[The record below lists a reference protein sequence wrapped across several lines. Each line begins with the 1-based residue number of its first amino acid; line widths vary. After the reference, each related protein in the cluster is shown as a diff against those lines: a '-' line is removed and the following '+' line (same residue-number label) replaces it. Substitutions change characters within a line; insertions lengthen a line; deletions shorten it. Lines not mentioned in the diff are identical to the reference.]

1 MNSPKKSKK
10 SDTPTE
16 QEQVAQ
22 ATGME
27 ASLDTVRE
35 ILFGKQARETE
46 HKSQELEK
54 LIKASVGALEKQ
66 MQAQFKDMSKQLD
79 TFKKA
84 TEKAADKTA
93 RQVAQEFE
101 DTRETLAELERATQ
115 AAQSEMYDTLDTA
128 RLALEADAKAWNAD
142 LDQKLDNS
150 FDRLD
155 HEKTD
160 RVALAGLFALMAKE
174 LAGTD
179 KDE

>member
-1 MNSPKKSKK
+1 MNSPKKAKK
-10 SDTPTE
+10 TDTASE

-46 HKSQELEK
+46 HKSKELEK
-54 LIKASVGALEKQ
+54 LFKSSVSALEKQ
-66 MQAQFKDMSKQLD
+66 MQAQFKDMGKQLEA
-79 TFKKA
+79 FRKA

-93 RQVAQEFE
+93 RSVAQEFE
-101 DTRETLAELERATQ
+101 DTRDSLAELERATQ
-115 AAQSEMYDTLDTA
+115 AAQSEMYDNLDTA
-128 RLALEADAKAWNAD
+128 RLALEADAKAWVD
-142 LDQKLDNS
+142 ELDQKLDNS
-150 FDRLD
+150 HARLD

-179 KDE
+179 KDQ